1 MSVQEVVINMGL
13 EFRREIWARYTDR
26 RTTHIQVAVDIK
38 NKISQK
44 ECSYMER
51 GLREEPQKQQHLKC
65 EQRELRKGRLER
77 SEECWRWFLN
87 MSKQEGVFR
96 NVKYC
101 RKV

>member
-51 GLREEPQKQQHLKC
+51 GLREEPQKTATFK
-65 EQRELRKGRLER
+65 K
-77 SEECWRWFLN
+77 
-87 MSKQEGVFR
+87 
-96 NVKYC
+96 
-101 RKV
+101 